1 MKTIIHKLQFGT
13 IPPKNRRR
21 KRPTTNASNGS
32 EGPPPSGPNFPYIE
46 VVNGRAAMYGSVL
59 GLTNWGLTGLNVVEQ
74 MSYPPF
80 SLIGLGCTLLATYS
94 VGHAWIMGEGGSL
107 SNFREEFL
115 HLVYCNIIF
124 KVCAYYFKNNTF

>member
-1 MKTIIHKLQFGT
+1 MKTIIHKPQFGT
-13 IPPKNRRR
+13 VTLKNRRR

-32 EGPPPSGPNFPYIE
+32 EVPPPGPNFPFIE

-94 VGHAWIMGEGGSL
+94 VTSAFTAL
-107 SNFREEFL
+107 TEEDFEL
-115 HLVYCNIIF
+115 FAMRNVGRCAMVTFTGLVTAGILG
-124 KVCAYYFKNNTF
+124 V